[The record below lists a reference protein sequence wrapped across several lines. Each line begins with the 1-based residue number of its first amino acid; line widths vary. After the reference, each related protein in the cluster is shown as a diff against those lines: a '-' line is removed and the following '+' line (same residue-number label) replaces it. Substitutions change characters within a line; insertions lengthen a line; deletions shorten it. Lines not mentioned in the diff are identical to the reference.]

1 MLQALIFDMDGV
13 ILDNNAYH
21 KQSWLAYSNILGHP
35 LSEDAFAE
43 KVYGKTNEEIL
54 LELLGDVLSKEEQL
68 AHAETKEA
76 LYREMYAPHFT
87 LATGL
92 TSVLQMAK
100 GAEVKLAIATNAPK
114 SNLDFTLQTGKL
126 DQWMQESVYA
136 HMVEKPKPA
145 PDLYLKAMELLHV
158 QPESCI
164 VFEDSLTGARAGK
177 AAGAKV
183 IGITTT
189 YSRQE
194 LAKIV
199 DYVIDSFEE
208 VDMPLLLS
216 IMGK

>member
-21 KQSWLAYSNILGHP
+21 KQSWLAYSQILGKP
-35 LSEDAFAE
+35 LSEDAFAS

-54 LELLGDVLSKEEQL
+54 LELLGNVLSKEEQL
-68 AHAETKEA
+68 AHAEAKEA

-92 TSVLQMAK
+92 TNVLQLAK
-100 GAEVKLAIATNAPK
+100 EAGVKLAIATNAPK
-114 SNLDFTLQTGKL
+114 SNLDFTIEKGQL
-126 DQWMQESVYA
+126 DRWVQESVYA

-145 PDLYLKAMELLHV
+145 PDLYLKAMELLEV
-158 QPESCI
+158 QPEACI
-164 VFEDSLTGARAGK
+164 VFEDSLTGAKAGK

-194 LAKIV
+194 LTEIV

-208 VDMPLLLS
+208 VDLPLLLS
-216 IMGK
+216 IVGK